1 MNNNDL
7 MNALSGLDPKYI
19 DEAAFELHDT
29 TEQKGKAKIT
39 RMRRVI
45 FVTLPAVAAILL
57 TFSVVLP
64 AVMRLGTSDSASMPA
79 SDSAAYESAAEEAAE
94 DTGSAYE
101 ETGSPE
107 DAESA
112 YESEKAAESEPMYE
126 AEEAAESE
134 SMYEAEEAAEAYED
148 VASTADSDQSM
159 KWNEEAEKV
168 FGFEKAV
175 YAKGILTIE
184 MSGTLPGNA
193 KEMDYTITGT
203 DADGSE
209 KTYGEGTLG
218 DILTEKE
225 PLTLDISDLK
235 LATGTYT
242 LSVGDESIE
251 FTV

>member
-29 TEQKGKAKIT
+29 PAQKEKAKVTGI
-39 RMRRVI
+39 RRVI

-64 AVMRLGTSDSASMPA
+64 AVMRLGKSSASMPD

-94 DTGSAYE
+94 EAGSAYE
-101 ETGSPE
+101 EAGSPE
-107 DAESA
+107 EGGSA
-112 YESEKAAESEPMYE
+112 YESEKAAGSEPVYE
-126 AEEAAESE
+126 AEEAAGSE
-134 SMYEAEEAAEAYED
+134 PVYEAEEAAEAYED
-148 VASTADSDQSM
+148 AASAADSDQSM
-159 KWNEEAEKV
+159 KWNAEAEKI

-175 YAKGILTIE
+175 YDKGLLTIE
-184 MSGTLPGNA
+184 MSGTLPENA

-203 DADGSE
+203 GADGSE
-209 KTYGEGTLG
+209 KIYGKGTLG

-225 PLTLDISDLK
+225 PLTLDISELE